1 MDRALPLYFGVQG
14 SAIDHDDRP
23 LFGWLHSAETP
34 AKLGLVICNP
44 FGYEAICTHRVLR
57 HFAQAAA
64 AAGVPALR
72 FDYDGTGDSAGD
84 DREPRRLDAWVASI
98 GAAADT
104 VRARTGVER
113 VVLLG
118 VRLGALLAALAA
130 AQRDD
135 VEGLVA
141 IAPVLAGKTH
151 VRELRAL
158 QMTTTARPAPSG
170 VADDEGVQA
179 ALGFA
184 LTAETKAALGGV
196 DLLREPRAPARAV
209 LLLERDDLPS
219 DEAWPRHLASLG
231 VTVERR
237 RLPGYVEMMLGA
249 EHSQVPA
256 EMLRAT
262 LAWLEDRRARL
273 GAVDAPPAARAEP
286 VTRARLGAIIETA
299 EHVDAAGRLFGILST
314 PVTPPATRRGL
325 LLLNAGAIHRIGP
338 SRLYVALARRWA
350 EMGHAVLRLDVSG
363 IGDSAPAPGR
373 PENVVYT
380 DDASDDVRAG
390 LAFLRRQAGVTEVH
404 ALGLCSGGYNAFKA
418 AVAGVPLDGVLL
430 INPLTFFYKAD
441 QPLGEAEDK
450 VIYEGSRYLRRLR
463 DRDAWLKLVRRGV
476 DVPVA
481 LRTVGRF
488 VAGQVRGR
496 AHELAR
502 RAGLAVGDDLARELT
517 TVTARRIPLRFVFS
531 AGDPGFALLHTHGGA
546 TVEKL
551 RRARRL
557 TIEVIEGADHT
568 FTPLWSHPVLTT
580 MLAAHFDALPG
591 AAA

>member
-1 MDRALPLYFGVQG
+1 MDRALPLYFG
-14 SAIDHDDRP
+14 SEDRP
-23 LFGWLHSAETP
+23 LFGWLHGGGA
-34 AKLGLVICNP
+34 AAGIGLVLCNP
-44 FGYEAICTHRVLR
+44 FGYEAICAHRALR

-72 FDYDGTGDSAGD
+72 FDYDGTGDSAGH
-84 DREPRRLDAWVASI
+84 DRDPQRLEAWVSSV
-98 GAAADT
+98 GAAADAL
-104 VRARTGVER
+104 RAHAGVER

-130 AQRDD
+130 ARRDD

-141 IAPVLAGKTH
+141 IAPVITGKAH

-158 QMTTTARPAPSG
+158 QMSAAARPAPDG
-170 VADDEGVQA
+170 VDDDDGVQA

-184 LTAETKAALGGV
+184 LTAETKAALAGV
-196 DLLREPRAPARAV
+196 DLVRASHAPAPAV
-209 LLLERDDLPS
+209 LLLERDDLPP
-219 DEAWPRHLASLG
+219 DEAWPSHLAALG

-249 EHSQVPA
+249 EHSQVPS

-262 LAWLEDRRARL
+262 VAWLEDRRARL
-273 GAVDAPPAARAEP
+273 PNAGTRPPRTER
-286 VTRARLGAIIETA
+286 VTRARLGSIVESA
-299 EHVDAAGRLFGILST
+299 EHVDAGGRLFGVLST
-314 PVTPPATRRGL
+314 PAAPPAARRGL

-338 SRLYVALARRWA
+338 SRLYVTLARRWA
-350 EMGHAVLRLDVSG
+350 AMGHAVLRLDVSG
-363 IGDSAPAPGR
+363 IGDSAPVPGR
-373 PENVVYT
+373 AENVVYT
-380 DDASDDVRAG
+380 NDASDDVRAG
-390 LAFLRRQAGVTEVH
+390 LAFLRRQPGVTEVH

-441 QPLGEAEDK
+441 QPLSEAEDK

-463 DRDAWLKLVRRGV
+463 DRDAWLKLVQRGV
-476 DVPVA
+476 DVRVA

-488 VAGQVRGR
+488 VAGRVRGR

-502 RAGLAVGDDLARELT
+502 RAGLAVGDDLAHELT
-517 TVTARRIPLRFVFS
+517 TITGRRIPLRFVFS
-531 AGDPGFALLHTHGGA
+531 EGDPGYGLLHTHGGA

-551 RRARRL
+551 RRAGRL
-557 TIEVIEGADHT
+557 SIEVIEGADHT

-580 MLAAHFDALPG
+580 MLAAHFDALPR
-591 AAA
+591 APA

>member
-1 MDRALPLYFGVQG
+1 MDRALPLYFGAQG
-14 SAIDHDDRP
+14 LANDDDARP
-23 LFGWLHSAETP
+23 LFGWLHSAP
-34 AKLGLVICNP
+34 APARLGLVICNP

-64 AAGVPALR
+64 AAGIPALR
-72 FDYDGTGDSAGD
+72 FDYDGTGDSAGH
-84 DREPRRLDAWVASI
+84 DREPHRLEAWVASV
-98 GAAADT
+98 GAAADAL
-104 VRARTGVER
+104 RAHADVDR

-118 VRLGALLAALAA
+118 LRLGALLAALAA
-130 AQRDD
+130 ARRDD

-141 IAPVLAGKTH
+141 IAPVLAGKAH

-158 QMTTTARPAPSG
+158 QMTATARPVPAG
-170 VADDEGVQA
+170 VVDDEGVQA

-184 LTAETKAALGGV
+184 LTAETKAALGGI
-196 DLLREPRAPARAV
+196 DLLREPRPPAPAV
-209 LLLERDDLPS
+209 LLLERDDLPA
-219 DEAWPRHLASLG
+219 DETWPRHLASLG
-231 VTVERR
+231 VAVERR

-249 EHSQVPA
+249 EHSQVPG

-262 LAWLEDRRARL
+262 LAWLEARRARL
-273 GAVDAPPAARAEP
+273 GDGEARPGSQPER
-286 VTRARLGAIIETA
+286 VTRARLGAIVETA
-299 EHVDAAGRLFGILST
+299 ERVDAAGRLFGILST
-314 PVTPPATRRGL
+314 PAAPPATRRGL

-350 EMGHAVLRLDVSG
+350 ERGHAVLRLDVSG
-363 IGDSAPAPGR
+363 IGDSAPAEGR

-390 LAFLRRQAGVTEVH
+390 LTFLRRQPGVTEVH

-441 QPLGEAEDK
+441 QPLAEAEDK

-476 DVPVA
+476 DVRVA

-488 VAGQVRGR
+488 VTGQVRGR

-517 TVTARRIPLRFVFS
+517 TITGRRIPLRFVFS

-551 RRARRL
+551 RRAGRL

-580 MLAAHFDALPG
+580 MLAAHFDGPPG